1 MFGCIVGGS
10 CCLRLLDLHGCFCF
24 LCVLVWLLT
33 CECGFVVVVCG
44 ALVVWLLGGFVF
56 KFVFC
61 VAVWV
66 LITVINACYLVWLYC
81 LVALGL

>member
-1 MFGCIVGGS
+1 M
-10 CCLRLLDLHGCFCF
+10 
-24 LCVLVWLLT
+24 
-33 CECGFVVVVCG
+33 VVVCG
-44 ALVVWLLGGFVF
+44 GLVVWLLGGLVF